1 MKNRMKK
8 LLSLMLALALAFSLT
23 ACGKQSA
30 EAYIKNEL
38 DQFKKGEGLES
49 VGEDLS
55 PEILQALLDNFSYNI
70 LSAEENGDTATV
82 TVELTNLDM
91 TTVVNN
97 WLGQLLVFAF
107 DQSLQSDNEQLSE
120 EELDAVMYDMLY
132 ACMTAE
138 EIGPVTNAVT
148 LAMNRTEE
156 GWKLDSVSMNALTDA
171 MMGGFFSA
179 MATLG

>member
-1 MKNRMKK
+1 MKK
-8 LLSLMLALALAFSLT
+8 LFALLMLLVMAFSLT

-49 VGEDLS
+49 SAEDLS
-55 PEILQALLDNFSYNI
+55 PEVLQELLDNFSYNI
-70 LSAEENGDTATV
+70 LSSTEDGDNATV
-82 TVELTNLDM
+82 EVEITNLDM
-91 TTVVNN
+91 ITAVNN
-97 WLGQLLVFAF
+97 WLGQLLIFAF

-120 EELDAVMYDMLY
+120 EELNAVMYDMLY

-138 EIGPVTNAVT
+138 DIKPVTTPLSLNLLRVD
-148 LAMNRTEE
+148 
-156 GWKLDSVSMNALTDA
+156 GQWQLDSVSMNKLTDA
-171 MMGGFFSA
+171 MMGGFFTA